1 MTTEPPKWPPWA
13 TLRADEIR
21 ATLPAEEWGPWDHR
35 GPCLLSNNNIGSNQ
49 MPPHQTEAPHFFYCK
64 PHLQAIKERNSTVK
78 PWPTRDQGLCSSCG
92 GAAALLPVTMADPVA
107 CVQAEKTNSTVARL
121 KTARRC
127 RNCQVS
133 NHPACRGRTCRTA
146 GKTPLPIQ
154 PAGCCKLTA
163 NSTKRHC
170 KRCCSVRSEN
180 LHQHRG
186 KPPASLA
193 GLESGKAK
201 RKKRD
206 ERRNIVSELKRQGLS
221 IENIA
226 AQTAVSVKTANEDV
240 NALRKMTQAANDA
253 QLTKFRQRLEDIAYL
268 HNDGLT
274 DEEIASLTNLT
285 VQSVKRNIKRI
296 QKDHP

>member
-1 MTTEPPKWPPWA
+1 MTTAPPKWPPWA

-127 RNCQVS
+127 RDCQVS

-146 GKTPLPIQ
+146 GKTPPADTARRLLQADGQQHQTTLQTLLLCQTRKPTSAPRQATSQ
-154 PAGCCKLTA
+154 PCRT
-163 NSTKRHC
+163 R
-170 KRCCSVRSEN
+170 VR
-180 LHQHRG
+180 Q
-186 KPPASLA
+186 
-193 GLESGKAK
+193 GKAK
-201 RKKRD
+201 KT
-206 ERRNIVSELKRQGLS
+206 RR
-221 IENIA
+221 
-226 AQTAVSVKTANEDV
+226 TT
-240 NALRKMTQAANDA
+240 
-253 QLTKFRQRLEDIAYL
+253 
-268 HNDGLT
+268 
-274 DEEIASLTNLT
+274 
-285 VQSVKRNIKRI
+285 
-296 QKDHP
+296 